1 MNLETILDTLDRCSI
16 SSYVYNDPD
25 CKDDFEVQDVIIS
38 CATKDCKILGQNHEL
53 LIDAI
58 LENYEFAKIVVVL
71 STTDDEWI
79 ESFKVNYTEVDEEE
93 LEELEELENNIIAD
107 TESTEDTNN
116 TDAAK
121 FNRFKIPKPPRTSEA
136 SESSQDQPKHK
147 LNLILVSILQHLFS
161 LITEIIGILQQI

>member
-1 MNLETILDTLDRCSI
+1 M
-16 SSYVYNDPD
+16 
-25 CKDDFEVQDVIIS
+25 QDVIIS

-79 ESFKVNYTEVDEEE
+79 ESFKVNYTEIDEEE
-93 LEELEELENNIIAD
+93 LKELEELENNIIAD

-116 TDAAK
+116 TDTAK
-121 FNRFKIPKPPRTSEA
+121 FNRFRIPKPPRTSEA
-136 SESSQDQPKHK
+136 SESSEDQPKHK

-161 LITEIIGILQQI
+161 LITEIIGILQQL

>member
-1 MNLETILDTLDRCSI
+1 M
-16 SSYVYNDPD
+16 
-25 CKDDFEVQDVIIS
+25 QDVIIS

-93 LEELEELENNIIAD
+93 LEELQELENNIIVD
-107 TESTEDTNN
+107 TESTEDINN

-136 SESSQDQPKHK
+136 SESSEDQPKHK

-161 LITEIIGILQQI
+161 LITEIIGILQQL